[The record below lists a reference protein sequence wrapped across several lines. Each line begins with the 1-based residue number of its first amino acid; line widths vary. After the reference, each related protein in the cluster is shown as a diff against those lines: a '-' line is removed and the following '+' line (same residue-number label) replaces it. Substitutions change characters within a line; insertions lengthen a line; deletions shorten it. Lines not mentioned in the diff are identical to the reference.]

1 MTYNYGMQLD
11 LAENDEIG
19 IDIDNFN
26 MAEELK
32 NFDDCKVKPVEILI
46 RLYIQPKKTK
56 GGIIL
61 DNTKDTFHEI
71 VGYVAKIGDCAFEGE
86 RYKNWGR
93 WYKVG
98 DWVVFPRHAGFRFT
112 YKKLPVFS
120 IIDDAPNMVVPDPR
134 FVK

>member
-1 MTYNYGMQLD
+1 MTNLYMQSNFSD
-11 LAENDEIG
+11 NDEIG

-26 MAEELK
+26 MQEELK
-32 NFDDCKVKPVEILI
+32 SFDDCKVKPVEILI

-61 DNTKDTFHEI
+61 DNSKDIFHEI
-71 VGYVAKIGDCAFEGE
+71 VGYVAKIGECAFEGE

-120 IIDDAPNMVVPDPR
+120 ILDDAPNMVVPDPR

>member
-1 MTYNYGMQLD
+1 MTNLYMQSD
-11 LAENDEIG
+11 FSDNDEIG
-19 IDIDNFN
+19 IDFDNFN
-26 MAEELK
+26 IQEELK
-32 NFDDCKVKPVEILI
+32 LFDDCKLKPVEILI

-61 DNTKDTFHEI
+61 DNSKDIFHEI
-71 VGYVAKIGDCAFEGE
+71 VGYVAKIGKCAFEGE

-93 WYKVG
+93 WYDVG

>member
-1 MTYNYGMQLD
+1 MTNLYMQSD
-11 LAENDEIG
+11 FSDNDEIG
-19 IDIDNFN
+19 IDFDNFN
-26 MAEELK
+26 IQEELK
-32 NFDDCKVKPVEILI
+32 LFDDCKLKPVEILI

-61 DNTKDTFHEI
+61 DNSKDIFHEI
-71 VGYVAKIGDCAFEGE
+71 VGYVAKIGEFAFEGE

-93 WYKVG
+93 WYDVG
-98 DWVVFPRHAGFRFT
+98 DWVVLPRHAGFRFT

-120 IIDDAPNMVVPDPR
+120 ILDDAPNMVVPDPR